1 MTITMPSPSLVVKS
15 TEYFCQSLVPV
26 GSAAEL
32 AIPRSYLAS
41 TMVTTGVLALL
52 SLSVRA

>member
-1 MTITMPSPSLVVKS
+1 MPSPFIVKS
-15 TEYFCQSLVPV
+15 IEYFCQPLVPV
-26 GSAAEL
+26 GSEAEL
-32 AIPRSYLAS
+32 AIPLPDLGS